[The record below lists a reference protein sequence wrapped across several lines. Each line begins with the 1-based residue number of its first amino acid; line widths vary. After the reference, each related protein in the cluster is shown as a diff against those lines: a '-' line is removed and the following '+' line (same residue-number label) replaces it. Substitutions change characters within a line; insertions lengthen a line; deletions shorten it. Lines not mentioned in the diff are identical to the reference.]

1 MSEALPERGFA
12 TVEQVYDEHEIATLC
27 QLINRSGI
35 EKAFGVREFLL
46 RVPEIVPILFN
57 ESLRQILHRLLPGGA
72 QVIRSL
78 YFDKPPH
85 ANWIVNWHQDLTI
98 NLTHREDHPGFQNWR
113 RVRGG
118 SVVQP
123 PVELLQR
130 IVTVRIHL
138 DDCTVENGAL
148 RVIPGSH
155 RHGVIDMRKWSPEDD
170 DIFVCEVP
178 AGGIMLMKPLL
189 LHSSRRSTAGANRR
203 VIHLECCAET
213 LPGTL
218 QWKEATWIPPAST
231 SFPID
236 A

>member
-1 MSEALPERGFA
+1 MCFVSEALPERGFA

-78 YFDKPPH
+78 YFDKPAH
-85 ANWIVNWHQDLTI
+85 ANWIVNWHQDLTV
-98 NLTHREDHPGFQNWR
+98 NLTHREEHPGFQNWR
-113 RVRGG
+113 RVRGC

-123 PVELLQR
+123 PVDLLQH

-138 DDCTVENGAL
+138 DNCFAENGAL
-148 RVIPGSH
+148 RVVPGSH
-155 RHGVIDMRKWSPEDD
+155 RYGVTDMRKWSPEEDG
-170 DIFVCEVP
+170 IAVCEVS

-189 LHSSRRSTAGANRR
+189 LHSSRRSAAGARRR
-203 VIHLECCAET
+203 VIHLECCAEP

-218 QWKEATWIPPAST
+218 QWKEAVQVP
-231 SFPID
+231 F
-236 A
+236 